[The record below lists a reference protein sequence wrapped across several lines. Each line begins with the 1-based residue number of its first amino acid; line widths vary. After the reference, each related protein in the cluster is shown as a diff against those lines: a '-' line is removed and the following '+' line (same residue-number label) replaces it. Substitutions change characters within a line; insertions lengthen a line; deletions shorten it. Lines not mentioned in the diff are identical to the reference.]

1 MIDYSIEK
9 MEYFAEKRG
18 YDAGVAAGI
27 SQGISQGKIIQLV
40 ELVQDGLLEADD
52 AAKKAGMT
60 EAEFENYMT
69 PHA

>member
-18 YDAGVAAGI
+18 YDAGI

-40 ELVQDGLLEADD
+40 ELVQDGLLEAND